1 MGRKFLHY
9 LGHGNVL
16 GFEAFISPQAGR
28 LDSNPGT
35 ASVRVISEHSHH
47 SSQLSLLESYHSAR
61 FNAVTRPLPKEGSN
75 NNIWS

>member
-9 LGHGNVL
+9 VGHGYVL
-16 GFEAFISPQAGR
+16 GFEAFISPQAGG
-28 LDSNPGT
+28 LGSNPGT
-35 ASVRVISEHSHH
+35 VYLCVISEHSHH
-47 SSQLSLLESYHSAR
+47 SSQLNLSESYHSAR